1 MPEGDAIHRA
11 AARLQPLVGQRIA
24 AVSPS
29 ARARATGVAERVDG
43 RRLESVEAVGKNIVL
58 RFEGGIAVRSHLRMS
73 GRWTVRPRGTPIRG
87 MPWLVL
93 TGDES
98 EAVLW
103 NGPVLE
109 LHLRALDRIGPDILE
124 RPARIN
130 AILARLR
137 AADAERP
144 LGETLLDQSLVS
156 GIGNMWMAETLWSV
170 GISPWRRLGE
180 TSEAERRVAVEEAA
194 AEMSRAL
201 ERGRAPR
208 RSVYRQ
214 RGRPCPRCGTAVA
227 SRGQGDHNR
236 IAYWCPGCQT

>member
-11 AARLQPLVGQRIA
+11 AARLQPLVGQRVA
-24 AVSPS
+24 AASPS

-73 GRWTVRPRGTPIRG
+73 GRWTLRPRGTPMRG
-87 MPWLVL
+87 TPWLVL
-93 TGDES
+93 TGEDA

-109 LHLRALDRIGPDILE
+109 LHLRALERVGPDVLE
-124 RPARIN
+124 RPVRID

-137 AADAERP
+137 LADPDRP

-170 GISPWRRLGE
+170 RISPWRRLGE
-180 TSEAERRVAVEEAA
+180 TSEAERRAAVEEAA
-194 AEMSRAL
+194 GAMRRAL
-201 ERGRAPR
+201 ERGRGPR

-214 RGRPCPRCGTAVA
+214 TGRPCPRCGSPVA

-236 IAYWCPGCQT
+236 IAYWCPGCQE